1 MGDFWFAAFQR
12 GMLQE
17 MDFTGFSVIKPWFCW
32 LAVKYHLIRSWSW
45 ISQPVFFVCVWAIL
59 EAHDPSY
66 FFVSYDI
73 MQCQCWKQCKTGAE
87 EKSIAARMYGWKH
100 DWNITGE
107 DFRDCKGSASWILEV
122 EINNSLRMI
131 GQAPLNMVRWKTG
144 SFSLMA
150 FFQCGQ
156 CESPSDGNKAARC
169 WSAMW
174 ASYLVLLQKNLRNVP
189 RTVVTSGFYVSDVGF
204 ERLFEKLP
212 WGNEDSPNSFLYK
225 KCWWFGSTLKNVW
238 RGWCINIS

>member
-1 MGDFWFAAFQR
+1 MWFKNPHGWFLICGLSKGDASRNGFHRFLSYKALVLLV
-12 GMLQE
+12 GCKISLNKVLVL
-17 MDFTGFSVIKPWFCW
+17 DFTTCFFCLCMSYTWSAWSVI
-32 LAVKYHLIRSWSW
+32 
-45 ISQPVFFVCVWAIL
+45 
-59 EAHDPSY
+59 

-174 ASYLVLLQKNLRNVP
+174 VSYLVLLQKNLRNVP

-225 KCWWFGSTLKNVW
+225 KC
-238 RGWCINIS
+238 